1 MALGVRL
8 VRSSRIPAARTG
20 ALHGQGASAKKTGP
34 LRARPQVR
42 QRGGASESPSRG
54 EETAN
59 QRLPI
64 WEDHGQPQVRQQ
76 YGTMQSDSA
85 SHNMVAGMPA
95 MRRQHRRP
103 YKLCDNCNRLVW
115 DRDRKKRD
123 ARCSEHDREVE
134 P

>member
-1 MALGVRL
+1 
-8 VRSSRIPAARTG
+8 
-20 ALHGQGASAKKTGP
+20 

-76 YGTMQSDSA
+76 NGTMQSDSA

-95 MRRQHRRP
+95 MRCQHRRP